1 MDILI
6 SIFLYVDIYIYIY
19 IYRYPRGYP
28 CATFRYRHED
38 IPFTMWISLWISRF
52 YLGYLHAINHSSA
65 ASHRFIAR
73 MLQNCSHLSKFCY
86 RPALPFAQVW
96 SAQAPAQEHRVPT
109 IGPALLP
116 TGSGQAPTR
125 LLSHDAET
133 VGRAQTRPCRGAA
146 TEGVPA
152 RKSLSVAYRP
162 EYQKAYFHSTG
173 RGNGATGVHQ
183 SIL

>member
-1 MDILI
+1 M
-6 SIFLYVDIYIYIY
+6 
-19 IYRYPRGYP
+19 
-28 CATFRYRHED
+28 
-38 IPFTMWISLWISRF
+38 WISRF

-146 TEGVPA
+146 TEGVLA
-152 RKSLSVAYRP
+152 RQPVLVAYLQECQKRISTAQDEGLGP
-162 EYQKAYFHSTG
+162 LVSIRAVSDGYQGASIEHSQMET
-173 RGNGATGVHQ
+173 RE
-183 SIL
+183 SPSSML

>member
-1 MDILI
+1 M
-6 SIFLYVDIYIYIY
+6 
-19 IYRYPRGYP
+19 
-28 CATFRYRHED
+28 
-38 IPFTMWISLWISRF
+38 WISRF

-133 VGRAQTRPCRGAA
+133 VVRAQARPCRGAA
-146 TEGVPA
+146 TEGVLA
-152 RKSLSVAYRP
+152 RKPMLVAYLQSAKSVFPQHRTREWGHWCPSEHSLMDTRGRP
-162 EYQKAYFHSTG
+162 L
-173 RGNGATGVHQ
+173 
-183 SIL
+183 SILRWKPGRVHRACSD